1 MRRMQ
6 TRAERQCYQ
15 GLNEPGKSS
24 ESVLYAFCFLSSCSD
39 AGYRKQVAV
48 HLGRNGEMMA
58 ERQMSVETGATT
70 PAPFPCRIAPQ
81 FNQVAG
87 ANGGFGSGWQGES
100 GSRRGSADRC
110 LRRAEQSAP
119 LDIGE

>member
-15 GLNEPGKSS
+15 RLNEPGKSS
-24 ESVLYAFCFLSSCSD
+24 ESVLYAFCFLSCCSD
-39 AGYRKQVAV
+39 ARYRKQVAV

-58 ERQMSVETGATT
+58 ERQMSVETG
-70 PAPFPCRIAPQ
+70 APQ

-110 LRRAEQSAP
+110 LRR
-119 LDIGE
+119 

>member
-24 ESVLYAFCFLSSCSD
+24 ESVLYAFCFLSCCSD

-48 HLGRNGEMMA
+48 HLGRNGEMMV
-58 ERQMSVETGATT
+58 ERQMSVETEGAAT
-70 PAPFPCRIAPQ
+70 PLAPFPCRIAAR
-81 FNQVAG
+81 FNKPVQP
-87 ANGGFGSGWQGES
+87 NGGIGKLFTGSAVEDS
-100 GSRRGSADRC
+100 GFRGTVGSSRRG
-110 LRRAEQSAP
+110 
-119 LDIGE
+119 